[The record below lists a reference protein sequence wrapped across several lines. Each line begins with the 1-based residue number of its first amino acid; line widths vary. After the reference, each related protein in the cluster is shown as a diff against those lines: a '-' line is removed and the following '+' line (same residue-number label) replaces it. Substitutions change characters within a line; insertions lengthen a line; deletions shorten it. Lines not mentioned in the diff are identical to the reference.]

1 MQHNTIRPQKEPAA
15 ANGQDRIATAHRI
28 LVVDDEAAMRNL
40 ISSALVQ
47 SGYHVDAAEDG
58 AAAWEALQAKD
69 YDLLITDNNMPKVSG
84 VDLLDK
90 LHATAKALPVIM
102 ATGVAPEEEFNRRP
116 WLQPAATL
124 LKPFAIAEL
133 RETVQR
139 ILRQGLEPP
148 TITQTYVSQS

>member
-1 MQHNTIRPQKEPAA
+1 
-15 ANGQDRIATAHRI
+15 
-28 LVVDDEAAMRNL
+28 MRNL

-58 AAAWEALQAKD
+58 AAAWEALQVKD

-102 ATGVAPEEEFNRRP
+102 ATGDAPEEEFNRRP

-139 ILRQGLEPP
+139 ILREGLEPSKVA
-148 TITQTYVSQS
+148 QSYVS